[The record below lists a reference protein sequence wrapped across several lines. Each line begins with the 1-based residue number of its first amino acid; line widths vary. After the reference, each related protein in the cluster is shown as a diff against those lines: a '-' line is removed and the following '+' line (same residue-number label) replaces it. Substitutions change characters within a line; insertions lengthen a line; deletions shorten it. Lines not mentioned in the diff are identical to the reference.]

1 MRVISF
7 LLTPAIMGV
16 IALFFSIIWMLR
28 NEKDKSRAMLVLAL
42 ILNLFFGSLLSFFM
56 GKEGSLLPL
65 KYDYILFHLD
75 KALGMQ
81 TAAIA
86 APLRARLGWPL
97 FVIYEFMVPAMIG
110 WYLVAHYRAARGSI
124 IVAYVAE
131 LIAGPLL
138 YALLPACGPAY
149 AFRPHWLQPGDVPA
163 VPIHLTEMPNAF
175 PSLHV
180 ATAFVFVLFAPKPL
194 WRGVS
199 LAFLAGTILATL
211 STGEHYVIDLVAGLL
226 FGCFAAALGHREY
239 KKAFIFL
246 LITTCWSL
254 TIRFAWW
261 FWMDHVVLLRLLV
274 AASVVLAIAE
284 VFREW
289 TKPAAF
295 PVSEQARPVETPD
308 SRGARAELTQS

>member
-7 LLTPAIMGV
+7 LLTPAIMGA

-42 ILNLFFGSLLSFFM
+42 ILNLFFGSLLTFFM

-75 KALGMQ
+75 KALGVQ

-86 APLRARLGWPL
+86 APLRATLGWPL

-110 WYLVAHYRAARGSI
+110 WYLVAHYCAARGSI

-149 AFRPHWLQPGDVPA
+149 AFRPHGLQPGEAPA
-163 VPIHLTEMPNAF
+163 VPIHLTGMPNAF

-226 FGCFAAALGHREY
+226 FGCFAAAMGHREY
-239 KKAFIFL
+239 KKAVIFL
-246 LITTCWSL
+246 SITAFWSL

-261 FWMDHVVLLRLLV
+261 FWMDHSSLLWLLV
-274 AASVVLAIAE
+274 GLSVVLAVGQA
-284 VFREW
+284 FREW
-289 TKPAAF
+289 TKPAAV
-295 PVSEQARPVETPD
+295 PVAEQARPLEAPD
-308 SRGARAELTQS
+308 STDARAELTQS